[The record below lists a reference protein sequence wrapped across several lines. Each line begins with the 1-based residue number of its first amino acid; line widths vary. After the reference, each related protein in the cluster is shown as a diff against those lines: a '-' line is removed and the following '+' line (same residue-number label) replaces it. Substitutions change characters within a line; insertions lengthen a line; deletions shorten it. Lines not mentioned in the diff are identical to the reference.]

1 MSYKV
6 FGITSLFS
14 DASRNLNWAY
24 RKIDTST
31 ILPEG
36 RKFGFIS
43 GKFTGVCMIDRSL
56 LFLLSFLFRSL
67 LVSEKE
73 AEEVLLLPNINE
85 LEDWENP
92 ILPRE
97 SELELQKYRADSEV
111 FLYFLN
117 LHVVFY
123 LCLRLDSKIVILTSL
138 TV

>member
-1 MSYKV
+1 
-6 FGITSLFS
+6 
-14 DASRNLNWAY
+14 
-24 RKIDTST
+24 
-31 ILPEG
+31 
-36 RKFGFIS
+36 
-43 GKFTGVCMIDRSL
+43 MIDRSL